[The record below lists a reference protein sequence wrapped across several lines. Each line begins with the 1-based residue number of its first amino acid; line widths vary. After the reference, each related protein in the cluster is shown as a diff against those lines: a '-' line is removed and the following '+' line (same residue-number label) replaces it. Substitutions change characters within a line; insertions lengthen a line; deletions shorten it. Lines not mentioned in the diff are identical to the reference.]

1 MLTMDGYS
9 MTYLNRNDSL
19 NDCSTI
25 AQRLLIDF
33 ISMSTIAQRLLIDF
47 ISMSTIASEARR
59 HRRGRSI
66 NNHGL

>member
-33 ISMSTIAQRLLIDF
+33 ISMSTIA
-47 ISMSTIASEARR
+47 SEARR